1 MHSQGFMS
9 RGAGA
14 KATGVGRNVPE
25 ENTETREE
33 DHHDRAGWHPEL
45 REVRMRTGAWDEM
58 T

>member
-1 MHSQGFMS
+1 MS

-33 DHHDRAGWHPEL
+33 DHHDRAGWRPEL